1 MVNPQLPAYLQQRQS
16 RAVNERAAAGIGS
29 SMPPHIS
36 IQGNSFT
43 LIDAAGNEQNEGGV
57 IEVCIADVSD
67 VTCKRYYGDKKWTPD
82 SKDPP
87 VCWSS
92 NGLGP
97 SRDAPTPQN
106 SICATCPKNER
117 GSAISAVS
125 GAAIKACRDEKW
137 LALIMP
143 KYPTMI
149 FQLVLTPGSFKNWR
163 DFLKPFETHGVD
175 ISDAVVRIQFEPKV
189 TGVLQFAAATTPQ
202 GGAIWIDEGVFKAR
216 EGALL
221 GKATD
226 GLVGR
231 NDVPIAAALGAPA
244 QVQQIEQAAYKDA
257 TPAQTAFGGAPQQ
270 IAAQPAANPAFGQP
284 GSQEQLQQAPTQR
297 RQRRTAAQ
305 IAADNAAEA
314 EPAAAPQ
321 NAPFAPQ
328 AAAAPFA
335 ASPAPAGGFGMSPG
349 AAPDPGL
356 QNTLN
361 SLFGQK

>member
-16 RAVNERAAAGIGS
+16 RAVNERALAGIGA

-67 VTCKRYYGDKKWTPD
+67 VTCKRYYGDKAWTPD

-97 SRDAPTPQN
+97 SRDSTSPQN

-117 GSAISAVS
+117 GSAISKIS
-125 GAAIKACRDEKW
+125 GASIKACRDEKW

-189 TGVLQFAAATTPQ
+189 NGVLQFAAATTPQ

-226 GLVGR
+226 ALVGR

-244 QVQQIEQAAYKDA
+244 QIQQ
-257 TPAQTAFGGAPQQ
+257 AQLVVESVNPTVLSQ
-270 IAAQPAANPAFGQP
+270 QPAVQHSAPTANPAFGQS
-284 GSQEQLQQAPTQR
+284 GSQEQPQQAPTQR

-314 EPAAAPQ
+314 GPSPAPQ
-321 NAPFAPQ
+321 NAPFAQQP
-328 AAAAPFA
+328 ANPGFAPA
-335 ASPAPAGGFGMSPG
+335 GGLSGGAQAGGFGMSPG

-356 QNTLN
+356 ASTLN
-361 SLFGQK
+361 SLFG